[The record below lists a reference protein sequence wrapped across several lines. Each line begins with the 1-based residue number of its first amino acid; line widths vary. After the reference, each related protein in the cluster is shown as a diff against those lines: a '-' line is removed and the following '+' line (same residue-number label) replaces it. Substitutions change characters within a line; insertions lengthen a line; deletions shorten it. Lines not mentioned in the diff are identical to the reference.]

1 MVSPTTWNPQFISSQ
16 WMHPS
21 SSDMVKRIP
30 CAPQNPGGA
39 LAMLP
44 TLGVSST
51 WAKCQHC
58 VWVSFRF
65 IIIHLPHLSSP
76 LSFLTSF
83 QTPWYAFIHS
93 FHTLLV
99 FELSVAQLRRLAPI
113 SKEGKIWAQ
122 GSVKVITETK
132 IRLRHRH
139 IGCLISTKDLK
150 VNCQRQRSDR
160 VSNTDMK
167 SDGFVTLFGDIFGEG
182 FGQLQH
188 LCVLACVERG

>member
-83 QTPWYAFIHS
+83 QTHSYATQAIEPAG
-93 FHTLLV
+93 L
-99 FELSVAQLRRLAPI
+99 
-113 SKEGKIWAQ
+113 
-122 GSVKVITETK
+122 
-132 IRLRHRH
+132 
-139 IGCLISTKDLK
+139 
-150 VNCQRQRSDR
+150 
-160 VSNTDMK
+160 
-167 SDGFVTLFGDIFGEG
+167 EG
-182 FGQLQH
+182 FHISSSLPVSSVRGSGVKSKPRHDIEDAQQLAWISWDCCKIGVKNVTS
-188 LCVLACVERG
+188 L

>member
-1 MVSPTTWNPQFISSQ
+1 
-16 WMHPS
+16 MHPS

-30 CAPQNPGGA
+30 CTPQNPGGA

-83 QTPWYAFIHS
+83 QTPWYAKQAIEPAG
-93 FHTLLV
+93 L
-99 FELSVAQLRRLAPI
+99 
-113 SKEGKIWAQ
+113 
-122 GSVKVITETK
+122 
-132 IRLRHRH
+132 
-139 IGCLISTKDLK
+139 
-150 VNCQRQRSDR
+150 
-160 VSNTDMK
+160 
-167 SDGFVTLFGDIFGEG
+167 EG
-182 FGQLQH
+182 FQISSSLVIASVFCHGFQSF
-188 LCVLACVERG
+188 AERGSGVKSKPRHYIENAQQFTWIG